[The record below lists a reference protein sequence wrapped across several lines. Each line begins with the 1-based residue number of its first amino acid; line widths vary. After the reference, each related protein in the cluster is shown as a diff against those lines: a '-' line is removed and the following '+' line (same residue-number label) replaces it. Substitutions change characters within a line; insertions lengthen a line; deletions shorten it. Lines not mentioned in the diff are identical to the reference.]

1 MIEPSDRTP
10 EVREAQIALRDG
22 IERTREMCA
31 DTKKRL
37 QELADSDRAAAPE
50 SATP

>member
-1 MIEPSDRTP
+1 MIEPNHQDP
-10 EVREAQIALRDG
+10 KFREAQTALLGG

-37 QELADSDRAAAPE
+37 QELADMDLEAVTDRAIP
-50 SATP
+50 